1 MAEKPPDSVDE
12 YLAAFPAEERAVLE
26 EIRQTI
32 RRAAPT
38 AVESISYGMPT
49 FSVQGHS
56 LLYFAGWKH
65 HVAVYAIPTMSP
77 ALEKELVNFRKAKD
91 TLNFPLTRPMPYDL
105 IDRLTRAVIDLRGS
119 TQR

>member
-1 MAEKPPDSVDE
+1 MNETPPKDVDE
-12 YLAAFPAEERAVLE
+12 YLAAFPADVREVLE
-26 EIRQTI
+26 EVRQSV

-38 AVESISYGMPT
+38 AVESMSYGMPA
-49 FSVQGHS
+49 FSVKGRS

-65 HVAVYAIPTMSP
+65 HIAVYSISAMSP

-105 IDRLTRAVIDLRGS
+105 IERVTRELVELRGKRS
-119 TQR
+119 